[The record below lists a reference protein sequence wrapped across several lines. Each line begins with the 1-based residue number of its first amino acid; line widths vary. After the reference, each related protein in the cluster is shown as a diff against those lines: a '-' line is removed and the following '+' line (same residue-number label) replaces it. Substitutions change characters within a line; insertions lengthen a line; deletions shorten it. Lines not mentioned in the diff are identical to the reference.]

1 MCFNFQKALTT
12 CNSRTQHTNYM
23 QSNAHFSKTALFMWF
38 IMIMHDCKKQCVEKK
53 TLKRRLVLTFLLE
66 MKQANK
72 HLESQALSF
81 IWT

>member
-12 CNSRTQHTNYM
+12 CNSRTQHANYM

-53 TLKRRLVLTFLLE
+53 NTQEALG
-66 MKQANK
+66 ANISVRN
-72 HLESQALSF
+72 EAS
-81 IWT
+81 